1 MSAELIAKKYA
12 KVLLDIDGEKELKA
26 NLLALKALGQS
37 LSQPDI
43 AKTVE
48 SPLIPNSKKFELFI
62 KPLEKKLGKNLYKLL
77 ELMSQKGRLDI
88 VPVLADILSSE
99 LKRRENRYQ
108 GVVEA
113 DKKLSK
119 SEIKKLQDVL
129 KKYSGAEISLNQID
143 DKSDGLKVKVDELGL
158 ELNYSKAKLKS
169 ELLEFIQKAL

>member
-1 MSAELIAKKYA
+1 M
-12 KVLLDIDGEKELKA
+12 
-26 NLLALKALGQS
+26 
-37 LSQPDI
+37 
-43 AKTVE
+43 
-48 SPLIPNSKKFELFI
+48 
-62 KPLEKKLGKNLYKLL
+62 GKNLYKLL